1 MTFLLKEAKSRRYL
15 SDRKQMQISTNLNR
29 YYHSLLADFWKQATA
44 RRLNINGFE
53 KFKDGVKELNSEY
66 PRAGGKT
73 ISTTKISPKDLC
85 RHIEFIKD
93 FASYYGFE
101 LAIVEAEWER
111 IKQMAR

>member
-1 MTFLLKEAKSRRYL
+1 
-15 SDRKQMQISTNLNR
+15 MQISTNLNR
-29 YYHSLLADFWKQATA
+29 YYHSLLTDFWKQATA
-44 RRLNINGFE
+44 RRLNINSFE
-53 KFKDGVKELNSEY
+53 KFKDGVKDLNNDY
-66 PRAGGKT
+66 PRAEDGKT

>member
-1 MTFLLKEAKSRRYL
+1 
-15 SDRKQMQISTNLNR
+15 MQISTNLNR
-29 YYHSLLADFWKQATA
+29 YYHSLLADFWRQATA

-66 PRAGGKT
+66 PRADGKT
-73 ISTTKISPKDLC
+73 ISTTKISAKDLC

-101 LAIVEAEWER
+101 LAIVEEEWER

>member
-1 MTFLLKEAKSRRYL
+1 
-15 SDRKQMQISTNLNR
+15 MQISTNLNR
-29 YYHSLLADFWKQATA
+29 YYHSLLADFWRQATA

-66 PRAGGKT
+66 PRVDGKT

-85 RHIEFIKD
+85 RHIEFNKD

>member
-1 MTFLLKEAKSRRYL
+1 
-15 SDRKQMQISTNLNR
+15 MQISTNLNR
-29 YYHSLLADFWKQATA
+29 YYHSLLADFWRQATA

-66 PRAGGKT
+66 PRADDGKT

>member
-1 MTFLLKEAKSRRYL
+1 
-15 SDRKQMQISTNLNR
+15 MQISTNLNK
-29 YYHSLLADFWKQATA
+29 YYHSLLTDFWKQATA
-44 RRLNINGFE
+44 RRLNINSFE
-53 KFKDGVKELNSEY
+53 KFKDGVKDLNNEY
-66 PRAGGKT
+66 PRAGSKT

>member
-1 MTFLLKEAKSRRYL
+1 
-15 SDRKQMQISTNLNR
+15 MQISINLNR
-29 YYHSLLADFWKQATA
+29 YYHSLLADFWRQATA

-66 PRAGGKT
+66 PRADDGKT

-93 FASYYGFE
+93 FAAYYGFE
-101 LAIVEAEWER
+101 LAIVEAEWQR
-111 IKQMAR
+111 LIKQTR

>member
-1 MTFLLKEAKSRRYL
+1 MGIYP
-15 SDRKQMQISTNLNR
+15 SDMQISANLNK
-29 YYHSLLADFWKQATA
+29 YYHSLLTDFWKQATA
-44 RRLNINGFE
+44 RRLNINSFE
-53 KFKDGVKELNSEY
+53 KFKDGVKDLNSEY

-101 LAIVEAEWER
+101 LEIVEAEWQR
-111 IKQMAR
+111 LIKQTR

>member
-1 MTFLLKEAKSRRYL
+1 ME
-15 SDRKQMQISTNLNR
+15 ISNNLNR
-29 YYHSLLADFWKQATA
+29 YYHSLLADFWRQATA

-66 PRAGGKT
+66 PRADDGKT

-93 FASYYGFE
+93 FAAYYGFE
-101 LAIVEAEWER
+101 LAIVEAEWQR
-111 IKQMAR
+111 LIKQTR